1 MNRNQLRGTLL
12 GGRLRGGM
20 LPGGLLLAVAL
31 FGMASL
37 GGAQTAP
44 ADPPGAAQ
52 LAALRSQVQQFQALI
67 NRELQTAL
75 DHPFGMLQDPK
86 GIYLPHF
93 GVVFHMELNLA
104 PMRMMTMF
112 DVRPYTEEELQQTRN
127 TKLQRIREMEAHL
140 SDLLREHGGE
150 LSAVPPDQSV
160 AVVVHLFNMPSERTD
175 GLPTQIVVE
184 VSRGVLAD
192 PQTRA
197 GSLEEFRKNV
207 KVFDF

>member
-1 MNRNQLRGTLL
+1 MNRNHLRGNLL
-12 GGRLRGGM
+12 GGIF
-20 LPGGLLLAVAL
+20 PGGFWLSIALL
-31 FGMASL
+31 GMASL
-37 GGAQTAP
+37 GRAQTASAGP
-44 ADPPGAAQ
+44 LATAQ

-67 NRELQTAL
+67 NRELQAAL
-75 DHPFGMLQDPK
+75 YHPFGMLQDPK

-112 DVRPYTEEELQQTRN
+112 DVRPYTNEELQQTRD

-140 SDLLREHGGE
+140 SDLLREHGAE

-160 AVVVHLFNMPSERTD
+160 AVVVHLFNMPSEQTD

-197 GSLEEFRKNV
+197 SSSEEFRKMV
-207 KVFDF
+207 KIFDF